1 MTVESEATQSWDQRK
16 PGNAWRTALKAAGFA
31 MLMTGVCWASIVVP
45 RLLGRNEGIWPANAI
60 TLTLLMLS
68 PSRRW
73 PAWLGAAGLGN
84 VLAGMLTG
92 KTAGLSSLLAGC
104 NLLEVVVSAL
114 AVRRLVGERLDLSRA
129 GHLARFTLVAGLIAP
144 LVSASL
150 AAWVLGGPRG
160 ANPWFTFG
168 SWVAADGLGA
178 VILVPLI
185 MTLRDQPRHLAAT
198 PLTPRAWLALVAL
211 VATTALV
218 FSIRQPLAFLIPP
231 ALLLVVFQLE
241 VLGAAWGVLI
251 ILTIAVAFTVMG
263 LGPTAGSQR
272 SAADTIVAV
281 QLFLAAITLTSLPT
295 AAALAQRRRLQAASA
310 AGAAQT
316 AELYRRAKL
325 AEEVAGVGYWR
336 MDLATRRI
344 SWSETMA
351 AIFGMDA
358 TEPPDTEAV
367 LSRLDPEDRPGV
379 ERLLREASAGAE
391 AISHQFRVIRPS
403 GQSSQLLGKTSA
415 ERDAQGQVTA
425 IFGATIDIT
434 ELKRAEAEVAASEAR
449 YRLVTEASRDIV
461 LKFDASGEILFASQ
475 ASRLFGCEPGDLV
488 GRNAFELIHPDDLQ
502 ATMDGLAD
510 LLADAQPSRTHN
522 ISEFRAQLAGG
533 GYVWVEGNP
542 SVIRN
547 GAGEPVA
554 FTNALRDITKR
565 KAMEADLRAA
575 RAAAEAAAAVKS
587 DFLANMSH
595 ELRTPLTSVIGFT
608 RLALGQSDLS
618 EVSRGFIDKAA
629 SAGEALLATVN
640 DILDFSKLESGQLQI
655 RREAADPAAV
665 CRETLAL
672 FSETAAA
679 KELALRFTPSGLPER
694 LSIDPSR
701 LRQLL
706 LNLVGNAVKFS
717 EKGEIAVAARWDADN
732 QRLAVSVQDQGPGIA
747 AEQQALLFRRF
758 SQVDGTSTRRHGG
771 TGLGL
776 AICRGLVE
784 AMGGA
789 IGVESE
795 PGCGARFHFE
805 IPAELAGAQE
815 DEPEADDL
823 LFPVGVR
830 ILVADDHPA
839 NRELVRAVLTPFGAE
854 VREAANG
861 AEAAEA
867 AAEAPFDLIL
877 MDLRMPVLDGLAA
890 MKAIRRGEGPNR
902 ETPILA
908 FSAGADMPGAEA
920 RLAAGFDGDLS
931 KPVLPADLIAVV
943 CHFASGENAAESPAE
958 MRQG

>member
-1 MTVESEATQSWDQRK
+1 MTVEGEAARRRDRPMLGK
-16 PGNAWRTALKAAGFA
+16 AWRTALTAAGFA
-31 MLMTGVCWASIVVP
+31 ILMTGVCWASIVVP
-45 RLLGRNEGIWPANAI
+45 RFLGRNEGIWPPNAI
-60 TLTLLMLS
+60 TLTLIMLS

-73 PAWLGAAGLGN
+73 PTWLAAGGLGN

-92 KTAGLSSLLAGC
+92 ETLGMSSLLAAC
-104 NLLEVVVSAL
+104 NLLEVIVSAV
-114 AVRRLVGERLDLSRA
+114 AVRRLVGERLDLSRSD
-129 GHLARFTLVAGLIAP
+129 HLTRFTLVAGLFAP
-144 LVSASL
+144 LISATV
-150 AAWVLGGPRG
+150 AAWVLGGLRG

-168 SWVAADGLGA
+168 SWVAANGLGA
-178 VILVPLI
+178 VILVPLV
-185 MTLRDQPRHLAAT
+185 MTLRDQRRHLDAT
-198 PLTPRAWLALVAL
+198 PLTPRAWLALAAL
-211 VATTALV
+211 VATTVTV
-218 FSIRQPLAFLIPP
+218 FSVRQPLAFLIPP
-231 ALLLVVFQLE
+231 ALLMVVFQLE

-251 ILTIAVAFTVMG
+251 VLIIAVVFTAMG
-263 LGPTAGSQR
+263 LGPTYGLHR
-272 SAADTIVAV
+272 STADTIVAV

-295 AAALAQRRRLQAASA
+295 AAALAQRRRLQAAAA

-336 MDLATRRI
+336 MDLATSKI
-344 SWSETMA
+344 SLSETLA
-351 AIFGMDA
+351 ATFGIDA
-358 TEPPDTEAV
+358 AEPRNPAAV
-367 LSRLDPEDRPGV
+367 LSRLDPEDRPGI
-379 ERLLREASAGAE
+379 ESLLQKARAGAE
-391 AISHQFRVIRPS
+391 AISHQFRVIRSS
-403 GQSSQLLGKTSA
+403 GQSSQLLGRISA
-415 ERDAQGQVTA
+415 ERDAQGRVSA

-475 ASRLFGCEPGDLV
+475 ASRLFGFEPEDLV
-488 GRNAFELIHPDDLQ
+488 GRNTFELIHPDDLQ

-510 LLADAQPSRTHN
+510 LLADAQPSRTQN

-547 GAGEPVA
+547 EAGEPVA

-575 RAAAEAAAAVKS
+575 RAAAEAATAVKS

-608 RLALGQSDLS
+608 RLALGQPDLS
-618 EVSRGFIDKAA
+618 EVSRGFINKAA

-665 CRETLAL
+665 CCETLAL
-672 FSETAAA
+672 FSETAATR
-679 KELALRFTPSGLPER
+679 KLALRFAPSGLPER

-706 LNLVGNAVKFS
+706 LNLIGNAVKFS
-717 EKGEIAVAARWDADN
+717 EKGEIEVAARWDADN
-732 QRLAVSVQDQGPGIA
+732 QRLVVSVHDQGPGIA
-747 AEQQALLFRRF
+747 PEQQALLFRRF

-784 AMGGA
+784 AMGGT

-795 PGCGARFHFE
+795 PGRGARFHFE
-805 IPAELAGAQE
+805 VPADLADA
-815 DEPEADDL
+815 PESEAEAHDL
-823 LFPVGVR
+823 LFPARLR

-854 VREAANG
+854 VREAING
-861 AEAAEA
+861 AEAAEVA
-867 AAEAPFDLIL
+867 ADALFDLIL
-877 MDLRMPVLDGLAA
+877 MDLRMPVLDGLEA
-890 MKAIRRGEGPNR
+890 MKAIRRGGGPNSH
-902 ETPILA
+902 TPILA
-908 FSAGADMPGAEA
+908 FSAGADTAGAEA
-920 RLAAGFDGDLS
+920 RLNAGFDGDLS
-931 KPVLPADLIAVV
+931 KPVLPADLIAAV
-943 CHFASGENAAESPAE
+943 CHFASGENPAESPAV